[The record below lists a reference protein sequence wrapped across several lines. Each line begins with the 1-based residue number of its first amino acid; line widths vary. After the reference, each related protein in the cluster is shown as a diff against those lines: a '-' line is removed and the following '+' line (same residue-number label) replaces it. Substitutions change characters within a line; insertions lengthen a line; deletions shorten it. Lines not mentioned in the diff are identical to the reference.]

1 MKLTR
6 RKFVQ
11 RLAIGSTL
19 LSGGVGSKVVANF
32 VQRSSGAQRPWGT
45 KDDYPTLLIS
55 FGYRNLDIFYYQYYV
70 RASLRQTVSLA
81 DAPYISIPEPTLLK
95 QAQAKHDRVIQLL
108 QSATRRTRK

>member
-55 FGYRNLDIFYYQYYV
+55 FGYRNFDIFYYQYYV

-81 DAPYISIPEPTLLK
+81 DAPYISTPNLPY
-95 QAQAKHDRVIQLL
+95 
-108 QSATRRTRK
+108 